1 MASTEYLSVGGG
13 TMEAYVDAPAG
24 AGPHPAMV
32 VTHHRGGLDA
42 FTRMFVEDLA
52 AAGYVAA
59 ALAFYHR
66 RPAGEEAT
74 ESMAALDDAEMI
86 ADMTATVD
94 YLQGRAD
101 VRADAVGIVGHCMGG
116 RTTWV
121 GLVSLPGRWKCGCV
135 WYGGGAFNAMGKV
148 AAPAERLGAI
158 DCPVAG
164 YFGNEDGN
172 PSPDDVNKFDDMLTQ
187 LGKPHEFHRYDGAG
201 HGFMSSSGPERYRE
215 TQAKDSWAKGL
226 EFLARHLQP

>member
-86 ADMTATVD
+86 ADVVERDLPYYDAAYGDVVAT
-94 YLQGRAD
+94 RFA
-101 VRADAVGIVGHCMGG
+101 
-116 RTTWV
+116 
-121 GLVSLPGRWKCGCV
+121 GLWS
-135 WYGGGAFNAMGKV
+135 A
-148 AAPAERLGAI
+148 
-158 DCPVAG
+158 
-164 YFGNEDGN
+164 
-172 PSPDDVNKFDDMLTQ
+172 
-187 LGKPHEFHRYDGAG
+187 
-201 HGFMSSSGPERYRE
+201 
-215 TQAKDSWAKGL
+215 
-226 EFLARHLQP
+226 